1 MAALSDNFE
10 MSEKAGKLLLAPVV
24 ASDIIYRGA
33 LCKHN
38 AAGYLAP
45 CAAEAGARFAGVAYE
60 KIDNS
65 AGAAG
70 DLSVKVMQ
78 EGTFLMTGAGFA
90 QSDVGNNA
98 YASDDNTIS
107 NTQGANEQD
116 VGVVVGYVGAT
127 QVWVKIDAAVG

>member
-1 MAALSDNFE
+1 MSALTDNVE
-10 MSEKAGKLLLAPVV
+10 INEKEGKIASCPVV
-24 ASDIIYRGA
+24 ASDILYRGA
-33 LCKHN
+33 LLKHN

-45 CAAEAGARFAGVAYE
+45 CAAEAGARFAGVCYQ
-60 KIDNS
+60 KVDNS

-70 DLSVKVMQ
+70 DVEGKVIQ
-78 EGTFLMTGAGFA
+78 KGTFLMTGAGFA

-116 VGVVVGYVGAT
+116 VGVVVGYVSAT